1 MAMYRYPDSQG
12 FRLLFLMA
20 CMEHSTA
27 RSAFSAPVDENF
39 GFNFVLLFSFYKV
52 QMPAAVS
59 SYRTCG
65 FSILLFLIGIC
76 IINSF
81 GHFVCCCMVLNA
93 IV

>member
-1 MAMYRYPDSQG
+1 MTVYRYPDSQS

-27 RSAFSAPVDENF
+27 RTFSASVAETFEFRRKTTQSN
-39 GFNFVLLFSFYKV
+39 LRV

-65 FSILLFLIGIC
+65 ISILLFLI
-76 IINSF
+76 NS
-81 GHFVCCCMVLNA
+81 VDILYA
-93 IV
+93 AAWS